1 MKRKLQPLIDS
12 ITIKPLVKLRILFNP
27 RLIANLYIAI
37 DAVIANRLR
46 SLLTALGI
54 IFGVAAVIAMLAI
67 GNGAQQ
73 EILNQI
79 KLVGV
84 NNIVIKPI
92 IEQKEEKINEKV
104 GKKEKNRFSPG
115 LTVRDVE
122 SMKAILPDLTQV
134 SPEII
139 LDTYVIRGGFRRSA
153 KLVGID
159 PSYFTIYDFRI
170 LEGKPFNAEQ
180 LKIGAPVCIIG
191 SALKSRFFPTENPV
205 GKSMKVGMHWLTIIG
220 VLNERVVSQASISK
234 LGIRDFNMDVYTP
247 LQSVLIRYRN
257 RDLITA
263 EALRLAAMRSQGMN
277 FSSTANTGGTENEQ
291 EKKNY
296 HQLDRL
302 VLQVDKTEK
311 LQATAEIISRL
322 LKRRHYDVVD
332 YEIEIPELLLKQ
344 QQRTNDIFN
353 YVLGAIAGISLL
365 VGGIGIMNIMLASVL
380 ERIKEIGLRL
390 AIGAKKSDV
399 VQQFLFEAVM
409 ISVSGGIIGVILGV
423 AFAFIVSSFADIPTI
438 ISFASIA
445 LSFGVAAAVGLIFGI
460 APARRAASQD
470 PIASLRYE

>member
-1 MKRKLQPLIDS
+1 MDLKD
-12 ITIKPLVKLRILFNP
+12 VFNA
-27 RLIANLYIAI
+27 RLLANLFVAI

-92 IEQKEEKINEKV
+92 IEQKDEKVNEKV
-104 GKKEKNRFSPG
+104 GKKEKKKFSPG
-115 LTVRDVE
+115 LTIRDVE
-122 SMKAILPDLTQV
+122 SIKSILPTLTEV

-139 LDTYVIRGGFRRSA
+139 LDTYVIRNGFRRSA
-153 KLVGID
+153 KLVGVD
-159 PSYFTIYDFRI
+159 PSYFTIYDFQL
-170 LEGKPFNAEQ
+170 LEGQGFNDEQ
-180 LKIGAPVCIIG
+180 RKFGSPVCIIG
-191 SALKSRFFPTENPV
+191 SAVKSRFFPTEDPI
-205 GKSMKVGMHWLTIIG
+205 GKSIKVGTHWLTIIG
-220 VLNERVVSQASISK
+220 VLKERSISQASINK
-234 LGIRDFNMDVYTP
+234 LGIRDFNMDVYAP

-263 EALRLAAMRSQGMN
+263 EGIRLAAMRSQGN
-277 FSSTANTGGTENEQ
+277 VFGNGQNAGTENEA

-302 VLQVDKTEK
+302 VLQVNETGK

-322 LKRRHYDVVD
+322 LKRKHYEVVD

-423 AFAFIVSSFADIPTI
+423 TFAFLVSSIANIPTI
-438 ISFASIA
+438 ISFSSIV
-445 LSFGVAAAVGLIFGI
+445 LSFGVAATVGLIFGI
-460 APARRAASQD
+460 APARRAAQQD

>member
-1 MKRKLQPLIDS
+1 MIFKNKYFS
-12 ITIKPLVKLRILFNP
+12 P
-27 RLIANLYIAI
+27 RLWANLYIAI
-37 DAVIANRLR
+37 DAVIANKMR

-92 IEQKEEKINEKV
+92 IEQKEEKLDEQAN
-104 GKKEKNRFSPG
+104 GKKEKKKFSPG
-115 LTVRDVE
+115 LTIRDVNSIRTTIPGLE
-122 SMKAILPDLTQV
+122 RV

-139 LDTYVIRGGFRRSA
+139 LNTNVIRNGIRRSA
-153 KLVGID
+153 KLVGVE
-159 PSYFTIYDFRI
+159 PTYFEIYDFQMA
-170 LEGKPFNAEQ
+170 EGRMFNDEQ
-180 LKIGAPVCIIG
+180 MRLGSSVCIIG
-191 SALKSRFFPTENPV
+191 SGLKSRFFPTENAI
-205 GKSMKVGMHWLTIIG
+205 GKSIKVGPHWLTIVG
-220 VLNERVVSQASISK
+220 VMRERLVSENSISK
-234 LGIRDFNMDVYTP
+234 LGIRDFNMDVYAP
-247 LQSVLIRYRN
+247 LQSVLIRYQN
-257 RDLITA
+257 RDLITT
-263 EALRLAAMRSQGMN
+263 EELRLANMRSQGFN
-277 FSSTANTGGTENEQ
+277 DGTSESEESEL

-302 VLQVDKTEK
+302 VIQVNETAK
-311 LQATAEIISRL
+311 LQTTAEVLSRL
-322 LKRRHYDVVD
+322 LARRHYELIDF
-332 YEIEIPELLLKQ
+332 EIEIPELLLKQ

-390 AIGAKKSDV
+390 SIGAQKSDV

-409 ISVSGGIIGVILGV
+409 ISVSGGLIGVVLGV
-423 AFAFIVSSFADIPTI
+423 TMAYLVSIFAGIPTI
-438 ISFASIA
+438 ISFSSIV
-445 LSFGVAAAVGLIFGI
+445 LSFGVAATVGLIFGI
-460 APARRAASQD
+460 APARKAASQD

>member
-1 MKRKLQPLIDS
+1 MELKNVLNARLL
-12 ITIKPLVKLRILFNP
+12 TNMLVAL
-27 RLIANLYIAI
+27 

-92 IEQKEEKINEKV
+92 IEQKDEKVNEKV
-104 GKKEKNRFSPG
+104 GKKEKTKFSPG
-115 LTVRDVE
+115 LTVRDVA
-122 SMKAILPDLTQV
+122 SIKAVLPTLTEV

-139 LDTYVIRGGFRRSA
+139 LDTYVIRNGFRRSA
-153 KLVGID
+153 KLVGVE
-159 PSYFTIYDFRI
+159 PSYFTIYDFQL
-170 LEGKPFNAEQ
+170 LEGQGFNEEQ
-180 LKIGAPVCIIG
+180 RKFGSPVCIIG
-191 SALKSRFFPTENPV
+191 SSLKSRFFPTEDPI
-205 GKSMKVGMHWLTIIG
+205 GKSIKVGTHWLTIIG
-220 VLNERVVSQASISK
+220 ILKERAISQASINK
-234 LGIRDFNMDVYTP
+234 LGIRDFNMDVYAP

-263 EALRLAAMRSQGMN
+263 EGIRLAAMRSQGN
-277 FSSTANTGGTENEQ
+277 VFNNGQNGGTENEA

-302 VLQVDKTEK
+302 VLQVDQTEK
-311 LQATAEIISRL
+311 LQATAEIISRM
-322 LKRRHYDVVD
+322 LKRKHYEVVD

-423 AFAFIVSSFADIPTI
+423 SFAYLVSSIANIPTI
-438 ISFASIA
+438 ISFASIL
-445 LSFGVAAAVGLIFGI
+445 LSFGVAATVGLIFGI
-460 APARRAASQD
+460 APARRAAQQD